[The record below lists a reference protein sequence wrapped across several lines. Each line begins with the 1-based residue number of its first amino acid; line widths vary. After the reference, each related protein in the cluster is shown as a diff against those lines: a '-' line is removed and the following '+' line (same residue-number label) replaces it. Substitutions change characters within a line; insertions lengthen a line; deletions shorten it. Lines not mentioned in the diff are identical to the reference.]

1 MNEEITRFV
10 FRKLSVWLSW
20 RVVAL
25 VVAFLLLP
33 GVSYATFEQEALVG
47 LKGVEVLVEV
57 VKPEAEHLD
66 LSKDMIKT
74 DVELRLRKAGVKV
87 LTQEDRLKIPGWPC
101 LYVSTTILSERH
113 LYYAVLIKV
122 EVGEMV
128 TLARGQE
135 VYAPIWRT
143 SRTGLLGAPI
153 AIERNI
159 RDKVGDLVDEFINDY
174 LAANPK

>member
-1 MNEEITRFV
+1 
-10 FRKLSVWLSW
+10 
-20 RVVAL
+20 VAL

-33 GVSYATFEQEALVG
+33 GVSYALTDNQEALVG

-57 VKPEAEHLD
+57 VVEKIKPEAEHLD
-66 LSKDMIKT
+66 LKDMIKT

-101 LYVSTTILSERH
+101 LYVNTSILPERH
-113 LYYAVLIKV
+113 LCAILIKV

-143 SRTGLLGAPI
+143 SRLGIGGEP
-153 AIERNI
+153 IERNI

-174 LAANPK
+174 LAANPNMLR